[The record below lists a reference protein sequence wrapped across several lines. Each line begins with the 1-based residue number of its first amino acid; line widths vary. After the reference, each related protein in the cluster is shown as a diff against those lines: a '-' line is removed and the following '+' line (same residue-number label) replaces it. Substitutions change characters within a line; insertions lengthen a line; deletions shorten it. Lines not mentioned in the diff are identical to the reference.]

1 MRPLRLYVEW
11 LGGNP
16 GNLSVLKKKM
26 QQDSGGE
33 AITLIPPP
41 AASKKEQL
49 IEADYF
55 DSTERAF
62 RPFFCV
68 QSDLSAYLWSSS
80 PFCLYLSTIFV
91 DLLFDPHIW
100 HHILYH
106 LTITPFYQITDNHE
120 KEIFFS

>member
-55 DSTERAF
+55 DGTERAF

-80 PFCLYLSTIFV
+80 AFLFVFVYYFCRLIILPSYLAPPIISS
-91 DLLFDPHIW
+91 
-100 HHILYH
+100 
-106 LTITPFYQITDNHE
+106 DN
-120 KEIFFS
+120 